1 MKKNRLMVF
10 FGIFAVV
17 LVAGIVLSLPPVWS
31 RVSFHAD
38 QLYSDIK
45 YKLFPPEKVVF
56 IPGQITPNAVAT
68 SVQATLNASAVTPT
82 PIITVPTPTELPTST
97 PFPLPVSVY
106 LEGVR
111 PEQQRYNNC
120 GPATLSM
127 NLSFWKWTGDPAIKV
142 EIPQDHIAPIL
153 KPYKEDKNVMP
164 YEMKNYVDE
173 YTPLNA
179 IVRMGGDLQTLKTLV
194 NAGFPVLVE
203 KGFEGTNFEG
213 WMGHYNLV
221 IGYDD
226 NKQVFTTQDS
236 YLLINKTNWQTSRG
250 FEVKYADMLNNWRA
264 FNNIFLV
271 VYPPE
276 KGNDVLNALGSLA
289 DEKNAYQ
296 IAYERAQ
303 QEIAT
308 LTDPRDQYFAWFNAG
323 TSLVYLQDY
332 TGASTAYDKAFSII
346 YPTIAEKSRPWR
358 MMWYQTGPYFA
369 YYYTARYADVIK
381 LADTTLSAMSKPVL
395 EESFYWRGMAE
406 LSLGNQDA
414 AIKDFEEG
422 LKYHVGFIPIVDQL
436 NLLGITP

>member
-276 KGNDVLNALGSLA
+276 K
-289 DEKNAYQ
+289 
-296 IAYERAQ
+296 
-303 QEIAT
+303 
-308 LTDPRDQYFAWFNAG
+308 
-323 TSLVYLQDY
+323 
-332 TGASTAYDKAFSII
+332 
-346 YPTIAEKSRPWR
+346 
-358 MMWYQTGPYFA
+358 
-369 YYYTARYADVIK
+369 
-381 LADTTLSAMSKPVL
+381 
-395 EESFYWRGMAE
+395 
-406 LSLGNQDA
+406 
-414 AIKDFEEG
+414 
-422 LKYHVGFIPIVDQL
+422 
-436 NLLGITP
+436 